1 MKTQLYA
8 PEEAFAGIWSTP
20 DRLPHQH
27 MWLWDSIFHA
37 VVFRHV
43 DAGLAQ
49 ELIRAV
55 WTHQRADGFIPH
67 MADVGQTSDITQPP

>member
-1 MKTQLYA
+1 
-8 PEEAFAGIWSTP
+8 
-20 DRLPHQH
+20 

-37 VVFRHV
+37 VGFRHV

-49 ELIRAV
+49 VLIRAV
-55 WTHQRADGFIPH
+55 WAHQRADGFIPH